1 MYAFYA
7 NLYNQKS
14 ELKWAAMA
22 KLAGGEVFRGLGELE
37 KQIKLNELA
46 MKHAGG
52 DFGSVALL
60 SVVNSKT
67 GDILEK
73 LIGMQKDIF
82 LDLTWQ
88 HQAYLE
94 TGLPALEAANRRGEL
109 SNELLAAWRGIS
121 SGNTESINSGNY
133 ALLKR
138 EQLEILQKQ
147 YDIIKNYR
155 DFDKIPKEM
164 SERTLSPIPG
174 GKSFNDVVSG
184 GDITIF
190 ADRWKWITT
199 DMIPTFERLSPSEL
213 KRLVNLPLETLA
225 QRKYGNNN

>member
-37 KQIKLNELA
+37 KQIKINELA

-82 LDLTWQ
+82 LDLAWQ

-109 SNELLAAWRGIS
+109 SNELLAR
-121 SGNTESINSGNY
+121 
-133 ALLKR
+133 
-138 EQLEILQKQ
+138 
-147 YDIIKNYR
+147 
-155 DFDKIPKEM
+155 M
-164 SERTLSPIPG
+164 ER
-174 GKSFNDVVSG
+174 N
-184 GDITIF
+184 IF
-190 ADRWKWITT
+190 
-199 DMIPTFERLSPSEL
+199 
-213 KRLVNLPLETLA
+213 
-225 QRKYGNNN
+225 RKYGID